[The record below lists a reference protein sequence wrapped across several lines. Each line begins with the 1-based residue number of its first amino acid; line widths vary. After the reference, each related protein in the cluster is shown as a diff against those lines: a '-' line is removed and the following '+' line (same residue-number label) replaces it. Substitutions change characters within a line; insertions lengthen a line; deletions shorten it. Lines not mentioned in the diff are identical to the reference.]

1 MTKSRTLLWQPD
13 LRTRS
18 GPRFLAIVGALTD
31 DIRAGRLHAG
41 DRLPTHRALA
51 KALQLSL
58 GTVTRAYQE
67 AEQSGL
73 LTSRVGCGT
82 FVAAGGPA
90 NPLGLPSERLIE
102 MSVDLP
108 LHRHDPDLGLAL
120 QRMARRDD
128 LQQMLRYQD
137 HLGSARHRR
146 AGAAWAERFG
156 LAVGAD
162 DVAVCAGS
170 HHALSMAITAVSK
183 PGDVVLCDA
192 LTYPGLRAIAG
203 QLHRRIHAVQAR
215 ADGSFDLD
223 AVAAA
228 CRRRPVR
235 AFYCSP
241 SLHNPTT
248 AQMDGEQRA
257 GLAELAAARGFHI
270 LEDDVHRLVSDATA
284 PPIAAIAPEHT
295 FFVAS
300 FSKAV
305 AAGLRV
311 AFLVPPRALRSRVA
325 DASYASVWAV
335 PPLPVEVAAS
345 WIEDGTADAVV
356 RAKRR
361 EAAARQRVFAQVLA
375 GQSFA
380 AQSCGYYAW
389 LHLPRPWTSTGFVDA
404 ARSLGVAVTPSSV
417 FAVGAAAPPAA
428 VRVCLGGPETRA
440 EATRGVELLARLLEG
455 GPSRAAT

>member
-18 GPRFLAIVGALTD
+18 GPRYLALIAALAD
-31 DIRAGRLHAG
+31 DMRAGRLHAG
-41 DRLPTHRALA
+41 DRLPTHRDLA
-51 KALQLSL
+51 EALQLSL
-58 GTVTRAYQE
+58 GTITRAYKE

-73 LTSRVGCGT
+73 ITSRVGRGT
-82 FVAAGGPA
+82 FVAAGSPA

-108 LHRHDPDLGLAL
+108 LHRHDPDLALAL
-120 QRMARRDD
+120 QRLARRDD

-146 AGAAWAERFG
+146 AGAAWAARFG
-156 LAVGAD
+156 LQVGAD

-170 HHALSMAITAVSK
+170 HHALSMAITVVSK

-192 LTYPGLRAIAG
+192 LTYPGLRAIVG
-203 QLHRRIHAVQAR
+203 QLHRRIHAVKAR
-215 ADGSFDLD
+215 ADGSFDVD

-235 AFYCSP
+235 ALYCSP

-248 AQMDGEQRA
+248 AQMDAEQRA
-257 GLAELAAARGFHI
+257 RLAELAAARGFHI
-270 LEDDVHRLVSDATA
+270 LEDDVHRLASASTA

-295 FFVAS
+295 LFVAS

-311 AFLVPPRALRSRVA
+311 AFLVHPRALRERIV
-325 DASYASVWAV
+325 DACYASVWTV
-335 PPLPVEVAAS
+335 SPLPVEVAAS

-356 RAKRR
+356 IAKRR
-361 EAAARQRVFAQVLA
+361 EAAARQRVFARYFA
-375 GQSFA
+375 GSSFA
-380 AQSCGYYAW
+380 AQPSACYAW
-389 LHLPRPWTSTGFVDA
+389 LQLPEPWTSAGFVDA
-404 ARSLGVAVTPSSV
+404 ARSLGVAVTPSTAFWIGTSE
-417 FAVGAAAPPAA
+417 APAA

-440 EATRGVELLARLLEG
+440 DVTRGVEILAKLIDASDRC
-455 GPSRAAT
+455 